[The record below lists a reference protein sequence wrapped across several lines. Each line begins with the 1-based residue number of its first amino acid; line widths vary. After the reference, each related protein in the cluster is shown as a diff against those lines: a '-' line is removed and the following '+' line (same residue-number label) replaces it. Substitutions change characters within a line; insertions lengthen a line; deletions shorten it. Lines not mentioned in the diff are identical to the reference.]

1 MQIRCYL
8 KYDGVSDKK
17 KNDKEILSS
26 NDLQK
31 LHTAVYEYI
40 STGKRLVLASVT
52 LMFMIQVAN
61 GWNIASST
69 LGSSAS
75 IGHLL
80 SCLKTRLNSVPKK

>member
-1 MQIRCYL
+1 MTAFRT
-8 KYDGVSDKK
+8 K

-40 STGKRLVLASVT
+40 STGKRLVLAAVT

-61 GWNIASST
+61 G
-69 LGSSAS
+69 
-75 IGHLL
+75 
-80 SCLKTRLNSVPKK
+80 